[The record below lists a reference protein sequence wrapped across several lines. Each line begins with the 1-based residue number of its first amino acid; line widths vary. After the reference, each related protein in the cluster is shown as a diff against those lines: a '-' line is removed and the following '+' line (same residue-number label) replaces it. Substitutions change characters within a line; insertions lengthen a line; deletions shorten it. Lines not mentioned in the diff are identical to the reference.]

1 MNALWML
8 VAGYWGWLVW
18 ACAGEWSSS
27 GDYHYGW
34 FVLPLVLY
42 FLWKR
47 GDYFDRGY
55 FDILTEEEKDEGGW
69 GAWGV
74 VWVSVALVL
83 PLEVVRQT
91 PIYWRPI
98 LWMIG
103 FLAAA
108 NTWAVAWLTG
118 GRVRL
123 KAFLFP
129 SVFMLATIPWPTAVE
144 GAISFPLMQL
154 VTGWS
159 VGLIH
164 LLGYPATAAGT
175 TIMLPNCTIGVEEA
189 CSGLRSLQTALLV
202 GLAAGEL
209 ARLGVWR
216 RVALLGIAFVMA
228 VAGNQMRVLILAL
241 AGANGGSDAVG
252 RLHDGAGYLVLAVLL
267 ASAGLAA
274 WLLSEGENGGARD
287 GGGPVPRGGGRKRR
301 LAVGWL
307 ALAIGVAAFLGAH
320 GWFWWREGLSAK
332 PAPPLLAPSG
342 SGGFFVD
349 DKVPE
354 AILDVLRPDKYSY
367 IREQVA
373 GAPPRVI
380 GYHFYWEPRKGN
392 ANQLYHRPDHCMPG
406 AGWRIN
412 GKVTRET
419 IRIGGR
425 DFYFNVFPFS
435 GPSEPALMLW
445 GAFLNGDPVEIEFNT
460 DVYLNTANLW
470 QFIRTGTRT
479 HSFEVAALIMSYKDG
494 RRPSSAEIQ
503 AYAARVFSAREGGG

>member
-1 MNALWML
+1 ML

-34 FVLPLVLY
+34 LVLPLALY

-47 GDYFDRGY
+47 GAYFDKGY
-55 FDILTEEEKDEGGW
+55 FDILTGEEEDEGGW
-69 GAWGV
+69 GAWIV
-74 VWVSVALVL
+74 VWVSLVLVL

-108 NTWAVAWLTG
+108 NTWAVAWLAG
-118 GRVRL
+118 GRTRV
-123 KAFLFP
+123 KVFLFP
-129 SVFMLATIPWPTAVE
+129 SVFMLAAIPWPTAVE

-159 VGLIH
+159 VGLMH

-175 TIMLPNCTIGVEEA
+175 TISLPNCTIGVEEA
-189 CSGLRSLQTALLV
+189 CSGLRSLQTGLLAA
-202 GLAAGEL
+202 LAAGEL

-216 RVALLGIAFVMA
+216 RVVLLGIAFVMA
-228 VAGNQMRVLILAL
+228 GAGNQMRVLILAL

-252 RLHDGAGYLVLAVLL
+252 RFHDGAGYLVLAVLL
-267 ASAGLAA
+267 ASVGLAA
-274 WLLSEGENGGARD
+274 WLLSGREDGIGRD
-287 GGGPVPRGGGRKRR
+287 AGSAAPRCGGRERR

-307 ALAIGVAAFLGAH
+307 VLAVGVAAFLGAH

-332 PAPPLLAPSG
+332 PAPPLLVPSG

-349 DKVPE
+349 DQVPKV
-354 AILDVLRPDKYSY
+354 ILDVLHPDKYSY

-373 GAPPRVI
+373 GVPARVI

-406 AGWRIN
+406 AGWRIS
-412 GKVTRET
+412 GKVTREM

-425 DFYFNVFPFS
+425 DFHFNVFPFN
-435 GPSEPALMLW
+435 GPSEQALMLW

-460 DVYLNTANLW
+460 DVYLNTASLW
-470 QFIRTGTRT
+470 QFIRTGTRA
-479 HSFEVAALIMSYKDG
+479 HSFEVAALIMPYKDG

-503 AYAARVFSAREGGG
+503 AYAARVFFAREGGGSAGHF